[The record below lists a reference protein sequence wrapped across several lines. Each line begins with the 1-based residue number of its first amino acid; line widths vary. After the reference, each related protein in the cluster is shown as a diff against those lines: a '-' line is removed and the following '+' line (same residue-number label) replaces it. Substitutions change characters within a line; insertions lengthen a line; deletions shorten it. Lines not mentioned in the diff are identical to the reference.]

1 MLMTDDSARK
11 TRNNEKITQLL
22 NFLKEETWS
31 DLATMK
37 QLFQYQADRPLHR
50 LLEKVEG
57 MGLIQKHVFK
67 SRLGNLALWG
77 ITQDGIAVVINP
89 DDKVFPSR
97 FEPSKLKGWN
107 IDHHLDNQ
115 LVRLILEQKGATD
128 WINGDR
134 SNFLSRF
141 NVRHRPDGLI
151 TLPNGRQIA
160 IETERSLKTKARY
173 QQIIASHLKARTES
187 QWFYVF
193 YIVPDDQKK
202 RALLLLFDTIKH
214 VIENNQH
221 VTLEAKHRNV
231 FRFYTMDELKRLE
244 LTNYA

>member
-1 MLMTDDSARK
+1 MLIADNSARK

-22 NFLKEETWS
+22 NFLKEEKWS

-57 MGLIQKHVFK
+57 MGLIQKHVFR
-67 SRLGNLALWG
+67 SRLGSLALWG
-77 ITQDGIAVVINP
+77 ITQDGIAIVIRP
-89 DDKVFPSR
+89 EDTIFPSR

-115 LVRLILEQKGATD
+115 LVRLVLEQKGAAN

-134 SNFLSRF
+134 ANFLNQF
-141 NVRHRPDGLI
+141 NVRHRPDGVI
-151 TLPNGRQIA
+151 NLPNGKRIA
-160 IETERSLKTKARY
+160 VETERSLKTKARY

-193 YIVPDDQKK
+193 YVVPDDQKK
-202 RALLLLFDTIKH
+202 RALMLLFDTIKH

-231 FRFYTMDELKRLE
+231 FRIYTTEELKNLE
-244 LTNYA
+244 LKNYA